1 MSAHPDFSSQSF
13 RELSEKLLLPARILR
28 SAAFRCNLGIKVAIC
43 AEASAEWD
51 VDIDHGLS
59 EHELRCSEK
68 GLLGVSF
75 YCIDT
80 LHITGDI
87 IEIDAEL
94 DLLALIVDLT

>member
-1 MSAHPDFSSQSF
+1 MCNLTSKGLDKAFEKGFLSASIF
-13 RELSEKLLLPARILR
+13 R
-28 SAAFRCNLGIKVAIC
+28 SAAFRSDLRIKVAIC